1 MNKVIKNLSY
11 VFLANI
17 SNAISKFLFII
28 LISKF
33 LTNVEL
39 GQYTLALAVTAPI
52 TLLFNMK
59 LRSYIIS
66 EDKVNYIH
74 LKKIRNITNFIAM
87 IIVIIVSLTFY
98 KEFFLVFILVAVI
111 KVLEMNSEFY
121 QGFPNKEKFF
131 QTPAKLMVLRTV
143 SITLIFGVYIYE
155 TKSLILALIAQCILQ
170 FIILL
175 FEKKINMGLVSHKK
189 YKEQKNVKAILLTII
204 PLGIVQFLMSFSSSI
219 PKYILNNFADIAI
232 IGIFSGI
239 IYLITIVNLFMSTLN
254 QTLLPYIKS
263 KYKRNKKEFNKTI
276 NVYCNALFLIISV
289 LLVICSHVFGEYLL
303 RVIFNEGFVKYK
315 FLLVI
320 SSFIIFFNM
329 SGWMYDSGL
338 LIVKKIKYQP
348 LFLVISMIITFV
360 LGLFLIEKY
369 MLFGA
374 GYTLLIFNFLN
385 TGFKALYFNLNNFK
399 SSRKEGGIY

>member
-28 LISKF
+28 LISKI
-33 LTNVEL
+33 LTNEEL
-39 GQYTLALAVTAPI
+39 GQYTLALAVTAPV

-66 EDKVNYIH
+66 EDKVNYIY
-74 LKKIRNITNFIAM
+74 LKRIRNITNFLAIA
-87 IIVIIVSLTFY
+87 IVIIISFIFY
-98 KEFFLVFILVAVI
+98 REWFLIFILVSVI
-111 KVLEMNSEFY
+111 KILEMNSEFY
-121 QGFPNKEKFF
+121 QGFPNKEKMFK
-131 QTPAKLMVLRTV
+131 TPAKLMIIRTIL
-143 SITLIFGVYIYE
+143 ITIIFGWYIYE
-155 TKSLILALIAQCILQ
+155 TKNLLLALIAQSILQ

-175 FEKKINMGLVSHKK
+175 IEKNINMGLVSHKK
-189 YKEQKNVKAILLTII
+189 YIKQENIKNILVTIA

-219 PKYILNNFADIAI
+219 PKYMLNSYGDIAI
-232 IGIFSGI
+232 IGVFSGI

-263 KYKRNKKEFNKTI
+263 KYKDNKNEFKKTLNIFCNTLFFFISLLLAI
-276 NVYCNALFLIISV
+276 NSYI
-289 LLVICSHVFGEYLL
+289 FGDELL
-303 RVIFNEGFVKYK
+303 RILFNEEFVKYK

-338 LIVKKIKYQP
+338 LITKKIKYQP
-348 LFLVISMIITFV
+348 LFLLISMIATFFV
-360 LGLFLIEKY
+360 GLYLISQY
-369 MLFGA
+369 TLFGA

-385 TGFKALYFNLNNFK
+385 TGFKALYFNFK
-399 SSRKEGGIY
+399 FSRKEGGNH

>member
-66 EDKVNYIH
+66 EDRVNYIH
-74 LKKIRNITNFIAM
+74 LKKIRNITNFIAI
-87 IIVIIVSLTFY
+87 IIVILVSLTFY

-111 KVLEMNSEFY
+111 KVIEMNSEFY
-121 QGFPNKEKFF
+121 QGFPNKEKIFK
-131 QTPAKLMVLRTV
+131 TPAKLMFIRTV

-189 YKEQKNVKAILLTII
+189 YIEQKNVKVILLTII

-219 PKYILNNFADIAI
+219 PKYILNNFGDIAV

-254 QTLLPYIKS
+254 QTLLPYIK
-263 KYKRNKKEFNKTI
+263 
-276 NVYCNALFLIISV
+276 
-289 LLVICSHVFGEYLL
+289 
-303 RVIFNEGFVKYK
+303 
-315 FLLVI
+315 
-320 SSFIIFFNM
+320 
-329 SGWMYDSGL
+329 
-338 LIVKKIKYQP
+338 
-348 LFLVISMIITFV
+348 
-360 LGLFLIEKY
+360 
-369 MLFGA
+369 
-374 GYTLLIFNFLN
+374 
-385 TGFKALYFNLNNFK
+385 
-399 SSRKEGGIY
+399 